1 MPEEPR
7 RDGSPRPPHGT
18 ERGHLRGIRPVAE
31 ALDLGDGRLEGH
43 VAGRPDVGAPED
55 HQAGRSSR
63 STGRC
68 PGIAWSASW
77 TASSSRRGERVEIEC
92 SRLDRL
98 GERAAVARLLAA
110 EPDGQQLGVGQ
121 GEEAGRCQRVGGHAK
136 PVECR
141 TRGGQRDLLL
151 EDDVE
156 QGREARLAIPQRW
169 RAVAGDDPGEVRVAR
184 GQLLDGRQQAFSG
197 QRLVGEGRRRRATTA
212 TAPRS
217 PKPPAGSGSNG
228 RPSAPRSHARAFSP
242 SDGRW

>member
-1 MPEEPR
+1 M
-7 RDGSPRPPHGT
+7 DG
-18 ERGHLRGIRPVAE
+18 VVVE
-31 ALDLGDGRLEGH
+31 AR
-43 VAGRPDVGAPED
+43 
-55 HQAGRSSR
+55 
-63 STGRC
+63 
-68 PGIAWSASW
+68 
-77 TASSSRRGERVEIEC
+77 ERVEIER
-92 SRLDRL
+92 SGLDRL

-121 GEEAGRCQRVGGHAK
+121 GEEAGRRQRVGGDAE
-136 PVECR
+136 PVER
-141 TRGGQRDLLL
+141 GPSGGQRDLLL

-156 QGREARLAIPQRW
+156 QGRETRLAIPQRW

-184 GQLLDGRQQAFSG
+184 GELLDGRQQAFPG
-197 QRLVGEGRRRRATTA
+197 QRLVGEGRAAPRYPA